1 MANGSRL
8 TGVANGLGPRK
19 ISRNARCHH
28 MHKRRGRPERSPSSG
43 RQQARR
49 RTGRP
54 AHGCEPSARTR
65 EDPSAGRDREPV
77 CEPHDSTGEPGA
89 GNRHAGFGERGEETC
104 PRESACGPVAKAPD
118 KPPAPYRQRAS
129 SRLYYR
135 LANFTKAQPLF
146 RCLARLGRGKVIP
159 VSVLSAE
166 KRQQNSDAQG
176 AVAKL
181 KTEKSELASLVQL
194 LRETISRLDRYLA
207 RVSDDV
213 KELNILIVRL
223 GLGEPVSVPGYSE
236 RARLDEIQ
244 AAAEAKMRNVVH
256 LIEAKE
262 KSIKNL
268 TDEMRQHAV
277 LLEKRRAAEVERGKL
292 MAQWNTLQ
300 AERATLKEKRENR
313 SRLFREL
320 LNSVV
325 EQRHQ
330 YVMIIKKFSASKDAV
345 LSDLDFEAELRFD
358 RDKLLWAIEDL
369 ADNRRVQIVRADR
382 TPAVCDRATEA
393 LQRVACGDEGD
404 IDATVG
410 EVDGLAERLKPNL
423 KTARTGTV
431 LDLYRVLY

>member
-1 MANGSRL
+1 
-8 TGVANGLGPRK
+8 
-19 ISRNARCHH
+19 
-28 MHKRRGRPERSPSSG
+28 
-43 RQQARR
+43 
-49 RTGRP
+49 
-54 AHGCEPSARTR
+54 
-65 EDPSAGRDREPV
+65 
-77 CEPHDSTGEPGA
+77 
-89 GNRHAGFGERGEETC
+89 
-104 PRESACGPVAKAPD
+104 
-118 KPPAPYRQRAS
+118 
-129 SRLYYR
+129 
-135 LANFTKAQPLF
+135 
-146 RCLARLGRGKVIP
+146 
-159 VSVLSAE
+159 
-166 KRQQNSDAQG
+166 
-176 AVAKL
+176 
-181 KTEKSELASLVQL
+181 
-194 LRETISRLDRYLA
+194 
-207 RVSDDV
+207 
-213 KELNILIVRL
+213 
-223 GLGEPVSVPGYSE
+223 
-236 RARLDEIQ
+236 
-244 AAAEAKMRNVVH
+244 MRNVVH

-431 LDLYRVLY
+431 LDLYRVLYQSYLTVRPTARYKRTSLDRLSLGQKATVLIKIYLAEGDEPIIIDSHDDHLDNEFIMDELVGAIRQARNFRQVIVASNNGNVVVNSDADQVIVAHRREGEISYLSGAMEAPEIRTRALGAFPISRSSV